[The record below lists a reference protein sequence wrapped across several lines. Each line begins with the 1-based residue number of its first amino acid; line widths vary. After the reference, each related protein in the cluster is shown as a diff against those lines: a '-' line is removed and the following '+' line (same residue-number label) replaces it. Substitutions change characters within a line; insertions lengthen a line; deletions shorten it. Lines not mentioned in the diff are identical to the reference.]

1 MWRWDQVKKNGE
13 MKARCSSAENEWMK
27 ERKESLEAAHGLD
40 WIILDLIWFDFIWF
54 YLIWWIS
61 LPNMWY
67 YCWKVLD
74 NKSLRVL
81 CLALCGHV
89 MMFRYD
95 VCKILYSRCIGVCV
109 CVCVCVCV
117 RHSWLRCASLS
128 GILSLSLVQYK
139 LIKGAVSSV
148 DADFHFMG
156 LRDGCWQR
164 KSDWIDFVL
173 IVIRS
178 FGFHN
183 HTWRR
188 CVSD

>member
-1 MWRWDQVKKNGE
+1 MARWKLDVQAQR
-13 MKARCSSAENEWMK
+13 MNEWKKGKKVWKPPMALT
-27 ERKESLEAAHGLD
+27 ELYL
-40 WIILDLIWFDFIWF
+40 ILFDFIWF
-54 YLIWWIS
+54 YLIWFDLIWFDEYLCPTCDIIVGRSWITN
-61 LPNMWY
+61 LY
-67 YCWKVLD
+67 VCFVL
-74 NKSLRVL
+74 L
-81 CLALCGHV
+81 CVDTSWCSGMMSVRYSILGALV
-89 MMFRYD
+89 Y
-95 VCKILYSRCIGVCV
+95 V

>member
-1 MWRWDQVKKNGE
+1 MARWKLDVQAQR
-13 MKARCSSAENEWMK
+13 MNEWKKGKKVWKPPMALT
-27 ERKESLEAAHGLD
+27 ELYLIWFD
-40 WIILDLIWFDFIWF
+40 LIWFYFIWFDLIWFD
-54 YLIWWIS
+54 LIWWIS

-95 VCKILYSRCIGVCV
+95 VCKILYSRCIGV